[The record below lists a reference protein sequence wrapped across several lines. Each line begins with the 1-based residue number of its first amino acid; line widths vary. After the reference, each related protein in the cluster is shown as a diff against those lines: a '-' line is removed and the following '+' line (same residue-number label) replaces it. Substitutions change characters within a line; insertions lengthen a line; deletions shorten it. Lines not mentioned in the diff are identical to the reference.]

1 MSPNVAELVNELH
14 AEAHRG
20 EAALLTR
27 YVELLNQAAKGKLS
41 PEAAAEAARLAY
53 EMEMPADRFERDL
66 VIVKQRA
73 SLEAQIEADRKQAA
87 DFRERGDALR
97 ARIAE
102 LEKELKATRVKA
114 GRISMEVH
122 GRQQRRE
129 QLARTTAEHPHL
141 FADAAAL
148 TEQQW
153 RALRH

>member
-1 MSPNVAELVNELH
+1 MSLNVAELVNELH

-27 YVELLNQAAKGKLS
+27 YVELLKQAAKGKLS

-73 SLEAQIEADRKQAA
+73 SLEAQIEADKQAA
-87 DFRERGDALR
+87 AESRAVLDAAR
-97 ARIAE
+97 ARIDAA
-102 LEKELKATRVKA
+102 EKELKAATMAAKRLGVDA
-114 GRISMEVH
+114 YA
-122 GRQQRRE
+122 RQERRQ
-129 QLARTTAEHPHL
+129 QLARTTAEYPHL
-141 FADAAAL
+141 FADAANL
-148 TEQQW
+148 TDQQW

>member
-20 EAALLTR
+20 EAALLRR
-27 YVELLNQAAKGKLS
+27 YVELLKQAAKGKLS

-66 VIVKQRA
+66 VMVKQRV
-73 SLEAQIEADRKQAA
+73 SLDAQIEADAA
-87 DFRERGDALR
+87 DMATHPERGR
-97 ARIAE
+97 AARDRIEE
-102 LEKELKATRVKA
+102 LEQELKLARVVPHRLLA
-114 GRISMEVH
+114 EAML
-122 GRQQRRE
+122 RQQRRE
-129 QLARTTAEHPHL
+129 ELAKTIAEYPHL
-141 FADAAAL
+141 FADAANL

>member
-20 EAALLTR
+20 AASLLTR

-66 VIVKQRA
+66 VIVKQRV
-73 SLEAQIEADRKQAA
+73 SLEAQIEADNQAVA
-87 DFRERGDALR
+87 ESRATGAAAR
-97 ARIAE
+97 ARIDA
-102 LEKELKATRVKA
+102 LEKELKAARLA
-114 GRISMEVH
+114 ARRLGMDAY
-122 GRQQRRE
+122 GRQERRV
-129 QLARTTAEHPHL
+129 QLARTTAEYPHL
-141 FADAAAL
+141 FADAATL
-148 TEQQW
+148 TDQQW